1 MALVV
6 RKIGNPNTDCNAHYS
21 FSDLS
26 NYNWLTDRV
35 KELFKHIEA
44 ESLLALTLTKI
55 YSHLWFKLFFHDCVR
70 SGDWHLAL
78 SKTKKQTDGASR
90 LCKHCTLCGCCGKNN
105 KSMLPTVSQIMTKTK
120 TFLLEPK
127 HDLCKLWVLYN

>member
-35 KELFKHIEA
+35 KELCKPIEA

-78 SKTKKQTDGASR
+78 SKTK
-90 LCKHCTLCGCCGKNN
+90 N
-105 KSMLPTVSQIMTKTK
+105 KLMVHQDFVSTVHFVVVVEKT
-120 TFLLEPK
+120 TNPCSLLFHK
-127 HDLCKLWVLYN
+127 